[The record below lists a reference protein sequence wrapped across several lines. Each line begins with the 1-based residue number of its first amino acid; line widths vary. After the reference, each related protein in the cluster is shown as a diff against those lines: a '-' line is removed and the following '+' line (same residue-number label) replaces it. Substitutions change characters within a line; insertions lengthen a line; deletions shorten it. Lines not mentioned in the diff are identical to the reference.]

1 MQLTLVTWREYLFS
15 PLEDQVTSAVLKL
28 IEQERSGETI
38 NTRLVSGV
46 MNCYVELGINED
58 DSNGTKNR
66 LSVYKISFEKKFL
79 EDTDAFYTRESTDFL
94 RDNTVI
100 DYMKKAGQRLTEEQR
115 RCQVYLHETTLS
127 PLEQTLERV
136 LIAKHLDVLQQ
147 EFQSLLQADKNEDLR
162 RMYELV
168 SRISEGLG
176 ELKNLLE
183 NHITQQGTIA
193 IEALGVE
200 AQSDPKTYVITILNV
215 HKKFSKLVSESFQNE
230 AGFVAAL
237 DKACGKFINKNAVT
251 ESAKSSSKS
260 PELLAKYCD
269 ILLKKSS
276 KNPEE
281 GELEETL
288 NQVVS

>member
-1 MQLTLVTWREYLFS
+1 MFE
-15 PLEDQVTSAVLKL
+15 PLNHQVTSAVLKL
-28 IEQERSGETI
+28 IEQERMGETI

-58 DSNGTKNR
+58 DQSSGKGR
-66 LSVYKISFEKKFL
+66 LSVYKESFEKKFL
-79 EDTDAFYTRESTDFL
+79 EDTEAFYTRESTDYL
-94 RDNTVI
+94 RDNSVI
-100 DYMKKAGQRLTEEQR
+100 DYMKKADQRLTEESR
-115 RCQVYLHETTLS
+115 RCQVYLHETTLA
-127 PLEQTLERV
+127 PLARTLERC
-136 LIAKHLDVLQQ
+136 LIEKHLDVLQQ
-147 EFQSLLQADKNEDLR
+147 EFMTLLQADKNDDLA
-162 RMYELV
+162 RMYQLV

-183 NHITQQGTIA
+183 NHISQQGTIA
-193 IEALGVE
+193 IEALGQD
-200 AQSDPKTYVITILNV
+200 AQNDPKTYVATILNV
-215 HKKFSKLVSESFQNE
+215 HKKFSKLVSESFLNE

-251 ESAKSSSKS
+251 DAAKSSSKS

-288 NQVVS
+288 NQVVSYTRLDV